1 MLSKINS
8 AGLIGIDGYLVTVE
22 VDIGNGMPSFDVV
35 GLPDTAVKESRERV
49 RAALKNCGF
58 SFPAKRITVNLAPAN
73 VKKAGA
79 IYDLPICMGM
89 LLSSEQLEANMNEY
103 AFIGEIALSGEL
115 RPVEGALP
123 MAISAYEAGI
133 KNIILPADNAQEAAV
148 VAGLNV
154 YGAASLTDIFAHFT
168 TENKLE
174 KTEIDIDEIF
184 KRQAKTTLDFA
195 DVKAQDN
202 AKFALE
208 IAAAGGHNCL
218 LLGSP
223 GAGKS
228 MLAKRLPSILPSLSF
243 DEALEVTKV
252 HSIAGLIPSDTSL
265 ITTRPFRSP
274 HHTISAVGLSGGG
287 TYPRPGEISLAH
299 NGVLFLDEFPEFRKD
314 ALEVLRQPLEDGVV
328 TIARVNAT
336 LTYPSNTMLIAA
348 MNPCKCGY
356 YGDGTGRCTCS
367 EAQIKQYLGKISGPL
382 LDRIDL
388 HIEVPAVKYKELTD
402 TTPAESSAD
411 IKRRVERAREI
422 QKERFKND
430 KGVYC
435 NAQMTEKM
443 VATYC
448 VLGEQEEM
456 VLKQAFDNLGLSA
469 RAHNRILKVA
479 RTIADLK
486 ASENIQVE
494 HIAQAIYFRSLD
506 RKYW

>member
-8 AGLIGIDGYLVTVE
+8 TGLVGIDGYLVTVE
-22 VDIGNGMPSFDVV
+22 VDIGNGMPAFDVV
-35 GLPDTAVKESRERV
+35 GLPDTAVKESKERV
-49 RAALKNCGF
+49 RSALKNCGF
-58 SFPAKRITVNLAPAN
+58 TFPTKRITVNLAPAN
-73 VKKAGA
+73 IKKTGA
-79 IYDLPICMGM
+79 IYDLPICVGL
-89 LLSSEQLEANMNEY
+89 LLSSEQLVTDLSDY

-115 RPVEGALP
+115 RSVDGALP
-123 MAISAYEAGI
+123 MAISAYESGI
-133 KNIILPADNAQEAAV
+133 KNIILPTENAQEAAV
-148 VAGLNV
+148 VNGLNV
-154 YGAASLTDIFAHFT
+154 YGAKSLSDIFAHFT
-168 TENKLE
+168 TENKLTR
-174 KTEIDIDEIF
+174 TEIDIDEIF
-184 KRQAKTTLDFA
+184 KNQSKDTLDFS
-195 DVKAQDN
+195 DVKGQEN

-223 GAGKS
+223 GSGKS
-228 MLAKRLPSILPSLSF
+228 MLSKRLPSILPSLTF

-299 NGVLFLDEFPEFRKD
+299 NGVLFLDEFPEFKKD

-356 YGDGTGRCTCS
+356 YGDGTNRCTCS

-388 HIEVPAVKYKELTD
+388 HIEVPAVKYQELTD
-402 TTPAESSAD
+402 KAPAESSKE
-411 IKRRVERAREI
+411 IKKRVERARQI

-448 VLGEQEEM
+448 ALGEQEEL

-486 ASENIQVE
+486 ESKDIGVE